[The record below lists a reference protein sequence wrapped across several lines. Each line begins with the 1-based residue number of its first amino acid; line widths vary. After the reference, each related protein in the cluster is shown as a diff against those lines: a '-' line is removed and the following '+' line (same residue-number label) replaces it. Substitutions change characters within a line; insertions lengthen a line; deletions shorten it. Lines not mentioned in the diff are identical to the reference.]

1 MSRDGF
7 RDHLVAYDVGMAI
20 PVAEVGVAP
29 AGDGA
34 SEILQDRHRLE
45 PLLRNARLDEAPEIP
60 LGAQEGA
67 IGGGRLDAGGRHLAL
82 ADAVTVHHGHMPEIE
97 ILDADR
103 ATGIWAMFDQVD
115 LPGLVLRGFGH
126 YHDEYVR
133 SGARWRIHRSRL
145 TRLRLDIERKPAS

>member
-1 MSRDGF
+1 MDDLEAIRQLKARYFRLMDTKQWEAWGECFTEDVVLETTPNPGEQFVGRD
-7 RDHLVAYDVGMAI
+7 DVVRRVSA
-20 PVAEVGVAP
+20 
-29 AGDGA
+29 
-34 SEILQDRHRLE
+34 
-45 PLLRNARLDEAPEIP
+45 
-60 LGAQEGA
+60 
-67 IGGGRLDAGGRHLAL
+67 AL

-133 SGARWRIHRSRL
+133 SGAHWRIHRSRL